1 MWSALAT
8 LLAPGVLPEASPR
21 VVGPGGVEVPLAVAR
36 WCGVVSP
43 AERALL
49 ARARPPVLDVG
60 CGPGRIAAHLAG
72 QGVRALGLDIAA
84 PAVRLARAR
93 GAAAAVGS
101 VFGPVPGAGAWGTV
115 VLLDGNLG
123 IGGNPTA
130 LLVRIRT
137 LLAEGGTVLCDVE
150 PPGQPTRSLTLAL
163 AGSTAPPQP
172 WAQVGAD
179 GLAGAAGPAGFVVRQ
194 RWSAEGRWFAELGA

>member
-1 MWSALAT
+1 MA
-8 LLAPGVLPEASPR
+8 
-21 VVGPGGVEVPLAVAR
+21 VER

-60 CGPGRIAAHLAG
+60 CGPGRIAAHLAR
-72 QGVRALGLDIAA
+72 QGVIVLGIDVAA

-93 GAAAAVGS
+93 GAPATVGS
-101 VFGPVPGAGAWGTV
+101 VFGPVPGAGAWRTV

-123 IGGNPTA
+123 IGGDPVA
-130 LLVRIRT
+130 LLVRVRG
-137 LLAEGGTVLCDVE
+137 LLAEGGRVLCDVE
-150 PPGQPTRSLTLAL
+150 PPGRPTRSLTLGL
-163 AGSTAPPQP
+163 AGSTAARQP

-179 GLAGAAGPAGFVVRQ
+179 GLAKVAGAAGLVVRQ
-194 RWSAEGRWFAELGA
+194 LWTAEGRWFAELTA